1 MIRKLSYL
9 AILVLVLAAGSAA
22 AGEHK
27 DYFDETYSMDE
38 TGTVGLENI
47 NGNVTIEVWDRAE
60 VRVQAE
66 KQASSAKLL
75 QELTI
80 EVDASKSSVR
90 IDTKYPKTRG
100 FSGKLEV
107 EYTLTVPRDAAIDKV
122 ELVNGSMFVTGV
134 QGGVCAESVNG
145 KLIARDVAGS
155 MKLSTVNGAIESE
168 LSRLDNVS
176 NIEIS
181 SVNGKINLAMP
192 SSADAFIDAQ
202 TVNGRISNEF
212 GLDVHK
218 GKYVGSDMRGE
229 VGSGRIRVELETVN
243 GGIELNSR

>member
-1 MIRKLSYL
+1 MIRKLSFL
-9 AILVLVLAAGSAA
+9 AILVLVLAAGSAT
-22 AGEHK
+22 AGEFK
-27 DYFDETYSMDE
+27 DYFDQTYPMSE

-47 NGNVTIEVWDRAE
+47 NGNLTIEVWDRAE

-66 KQASSAKLL
+66 LQASSAKLL
-75 QELTI
+75 EQLKV
-80 EVDASKSSVR
+80 EVDASKSAVR

-107 EYTLTVPRDAAIDKV
+107 EYTLTVPRDAAIDQV
-122 ELVNGSMFVTGV
+122 ELVNGSMFVNGV

-168 LSRLDNVS
+168 LSRFDNVS
-176 NIEIS
+176 RVEIS
-181 SVNGKINLAMP
+181 SVNGKISLMLP

-229 VGSGRIRVELETVN
+229 LGSGRATIELETVN
-243 GGIELNSR
+243 GGIELNRN